1 MNAALA
7 PHCNPL
13 RFWTDRPGCMPNFD
27 AEDASLDREDS
38 LSERNAFLLGS
49 DLGRYRCGPP
59 SNGEGEPHWPHPEM
73 KRGYERGMQ
82 MVAERGDAYLLKLIR
97 LKVNAFSRSIP
108 VSSAITVEFLRA
120 ITVPVCPVSGVKLTR
135 SARTDTD
142 WSIDRLD
149 NSLGYVPGNVCLMST
164 RVNVLK
170 RDVGFHEL
178 CDEVHSR
185 LLQFGP
191 DSLAAEMPNGLL
203 GLEAIRLAALMAA
216 PAGFSQGKLASY
228 APFAMAPCAWA
239 TLDAVV
245 AGLHIECARSRAEG
259 PSYVQRLTLFK
270 RLGSAAWRLSNRLVT
285 TARSELAMGTHPADI
300 WFNGDTLM
308 LLRNLMDALL
318 ADPPEHDQIDS
329 ASLAQAMKA
338 GLAPIAEYRR

>member
-1 MNAALA
+1 MNTALA

-13 RFWTDRPGCMPNFD
+13 RFWTDRPGFMPKFD
-27 AEDASLDREDS
+27 ADDASLDREDS

-59 SNGEGEPHWPHPEM
+59 SNGESEPHWPHPEM

-82 MVAERGDAYLLKLIR
+82 MVARRGDAYLRKLIR
-97 LKVNAFSRSIP
+97 LKVSAFARSIP

-120 ITVPVCPVSGVKLTR
+120 ITVPVCPVSGVNLTR

-149 NSLGYVPGNVCLMST
+149 NSLGYVPGNVCMMSA

-170 RDVGFHEL
+170 RDVGFQEL
-178 CDEVHSR
+178 GDEAHSR
-185 LLQFGP
+185 LLRFGP

-203 GLEAIRLAALMAA
+203 GLEAFRLAALMAA
-216 PAGFSQGKLASY
+216 PSGFAQGKLASY
-228 APFAMAPCAWA
+228 APFAMAPFAWA

-245 AGLHIECARSRAEG
+245 AGVHIECARSRTEG
-259 PSYVQRLTLFK
+259 SSYARRLKLFK
-270 RLGSAAWRLSNRLVT
+270 RLGSAAWRLSNRLV
-285 TARSELAMGTHPADI
+285 AIIRSELAMGTHPADI

-308 LLRNLMDALL
+308 LLRNLMDAMY
-318 ADPPEHDQIDS
+318 ADPPEHDQIDP

-338 GLAPIAEYRR
+338 GLEPIAEYRR